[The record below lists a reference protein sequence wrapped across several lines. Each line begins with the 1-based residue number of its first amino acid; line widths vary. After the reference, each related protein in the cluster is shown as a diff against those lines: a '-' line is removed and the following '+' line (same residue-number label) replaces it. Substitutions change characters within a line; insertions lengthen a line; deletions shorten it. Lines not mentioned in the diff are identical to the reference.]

1 MKVLLADNSYLILDR
16 LQEMLGKFPEVEIV
30 GKLST
35 GTDALNA
42 LRILK
47 PDLAIVDNR
56 MPGLSGL
63 KVLDEIRKENKV
75 VRFVILTFYSS
86 AFYRQLAMQS
96 GADHFF
102 SKIDEFEK
110 VSEVVAEMLSSKEYE
125 K

>member
-1 MKVLLADNSYLILDR
+1 MKVLLADNSYLILER
-16 LQEMLGKFPEVEIV
+16 LQEMLVKFPEVEIA
-30 GKLST
+30 GQFSNGL
-35 GTDALNA
+35 DALNA
-42 LRILK
+42 LKTLH

-63 KVLDEIRKENKV
+63 KVLEEIRKENKG

-86 AFYRQLAMQS
+86 VFYRQLAMQL

-110 VSEVVAEMLSSKEYE
+110 VSEVVAEMLASKHYE